1 MMALLMGLK
10 TISPA
15 ELLTLTERG
24 GVSVFDVNA
33 FQSWERNHVPTAR
46 HLDPQ
51 RFEAAMLPQSR
62 DAELVF
68 YCSNPMCRKAPLA
81 AKRARDLGYANVRV
95 MSAGIQGW
103 LNASLPVESAAR

>member
-1 MMALLMGLK
+1 MRILV
-10 TISPA
+10 T
-15 ELLTLTERG
+15 G
-24 GVSVFDVNA
+24 GAGYIGS
-33 FQSWERNHVPTAR
+33 HTAR
-46 HLDPQ
+46 HL
-51 RFEAAMLPQSR
+51 AARGDDVVVLDSLLTGHRAAVGDLPLILGDIR

-95 MSAGIQGW
+95 LSAGIQGW